1 MIRRRESSQQRRR
14 PGMVVSRLDRVAK
27 QLNPILIVIAL
38 GLAVLNVS
46 VFAALRLSRLH
57 LRPARIGQV
66 FEQHP
71 SLSQAATWG
80 LPQS

>member
-1 MIRRRESSQQRRR
+1 MIKRREPSQQHRR
-14 PGMVVSRLDRVAK
+14 PGAVVGRLDRVAK

-66 FEQHP
+66 LDQHP
-71 SLSQAATWG
+71 PVSQTATWG

>member
-1 MIRRRESSQQRRR
+1 MMKRREPSQQRRR
-14 PGMVVSRLDRVAK
+14 PGTVVSRLDRVAK
-27 QLNPILIVIAL
+27 QLNPILVVIAL
-38 GLAVLNVS
+38 GLAVLNIS
-46 VFAALRLSRLH
+46 VFAALRFSRLH

-71 SLSQAATWG
+71 SRSQAAAWG